1 MKVKT
6 FNSIEDVH
14 KIWNDETWIR
24 YNEIKSALPSGV
36 YLTKE
41 QEEQLFPSMPDYIV
55 IDDTVYKP
63 DVSEHLERCYGKVDG
78 SSFYRVEL
86 VKVTDPEITD
96 PIINTPEKRLEQLR
110 ERLEKNHPK
119 LAKLGLHIEL
129 QRGFSD
135 RIEIKLVRTDGKIVA
150 SQSDYTSTE
159 AELEKWLCEVDSV
172 FEFIN
177 QLNQLLNEESIS
189 ITNIPHGNFHYW
201 EVKGVYHYNH
211 YDYSFGLSKYENH
224 TQLYIHH
231 TINESDL
238 VYVNMTDHLAIKFT
252 SYKPI
257 TVNIENTQ
265 NISLDIPVID
275 TMRKMIEELEPYQEM
290 IL

>member
-6 FNSIEDVH
+6 LNSIEEVH

-36 YLTKE
+36 CLTEE
-41 QEEQLFPSMPDYIV
+41 QEEKLFPSMPDYIV
-55 IDDTVYKP
+55 INNTVYKP
-63 DVSEHLERCYGKVDG
+63 DVSEHLERYGRKVD
-78 SSFYRVEL
+78 SCSFYRVEL
-86 VKVTDPEITD
+86 IKVTDPKITD
-96 PIINTPEKRLEQLR
+96 PILNTPEKRLEQLC
-110 ERLEKNHPK
+110 ERLEQKYPK

-129 QRGFSD
+129 QRAFS
-135 RIEIKLVRTDGKIVA
+135 EQIKIQLVRTDGKILA

-159 AELEKWLCEVDSV
+159 AELEKWLCDVDSV
-172 FEFIN
+172 FEFIS
-177 QLNQLLNEESIS
+177 QLNQLLNEESLS
-189 ITNIPHGNFHYW
+189 ITKVPHGNFHYW

-211 YDYSFGLSKYENH
+211 YDYSFGLSKYEDY

-231 TINESDL
+231 TINESDM
-238 VYVNMTDHLAIKFT
+238 VYMDMTDHIGIRFT

-265 NISLDIPVID
+265 KISLDVPVID
-275 TMRKMIEELEPYQEM
+275 TMRKMVEELESYQEM

>member
-36 YLTKE
+36 YLTEE

-86 VKVTDPEITD
+86 IMVTDPEITD
-96 PIINTPEKRLEQLR
+96 PILNTPEKQLEQLR

-135 RIEIKLVRTDGKIVA
+135 RIELKLVRTDGKILA

-159 AELEKWLCEVDSV
+159 AEIEKWLCDVDSV
-172 FEFIN
+172 FEFIS
-177 QLNQLLNEESIS
+177 QINQLLNDESIS
-189 ITNIPHGNFHYW
+189 ITKVPNGHFHYW
-201 EVKGVYHYNH
+201 ELKGEYHYNH
-211 YDYSFGLSKYENH
+211 NDYSFGLCKYEDY

-231 TINESDL
+231 TINESDM
-238 VYVNMTDHLAIKFT
+238 VYMDMNDHIGIRFT

-265 NISLDIPVID
+265 KISLDIPVID
-275 TMRKMIEELEPYQEM
+275 TMRKMVEELEPYKEM
-290 IL
+290 II